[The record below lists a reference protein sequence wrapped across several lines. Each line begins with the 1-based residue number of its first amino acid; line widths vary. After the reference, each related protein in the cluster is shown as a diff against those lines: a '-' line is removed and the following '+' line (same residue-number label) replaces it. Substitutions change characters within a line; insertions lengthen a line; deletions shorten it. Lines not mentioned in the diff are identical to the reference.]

1 MRVRLGKLLGAAAI
15 AGMGSVASASD
26 DAELAQC
33 FAATEIEYQVPSC
46 ILRGI
51 HQVESSG
58 SKSTTMVSR
67 PNRNG
72 SRDYGIMQLNDFWIR
87 VFQRNFGITAQ
98 QIVQDRCLAIRG
110 AGYVLRYEINRARDF
125 WTGVARY
132 HNPDPVIGYG
142 YVLRVADAARRFGC
156 QIK

>member
-1 MRVRLGKLLGAAAI
+1 MTAPLRNLLAAAAAVATSSI
-15 AGMGSVASASD
+15 AFAD
-26 DAELAQC
+26 DADLEQC
-33 FAATEIEYQVPSC
+33 FAATEVEYQVPYC

-58 SKSTTMVSR
+58 SKSTSMVSR
-67 PNRNG
+67 QNRDG
-72 SRDYGIMQLNDFWIR
+72 SRDYGIMQINDFWIR
-87 VFQRNFGITAQ
+87 EFQRKFGITAQ
-98 QIVQDRCLAIRG
+98 QITRDRCLAIRG

-132 HNPDPVIGYG
+132 HNPDPAIGYG
-142 YVLRVADAARRFGC
+142 YVLRVANAARRFGC